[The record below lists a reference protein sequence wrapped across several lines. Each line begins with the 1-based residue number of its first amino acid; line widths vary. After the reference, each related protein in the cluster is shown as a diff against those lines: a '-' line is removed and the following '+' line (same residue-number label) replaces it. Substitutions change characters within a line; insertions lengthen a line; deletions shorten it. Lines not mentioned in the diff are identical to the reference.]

1 MKRLALILLLLGS
14 FQISPVRGDDFAPY
28 DSAYSLHSF
37 AYYQPPMLLSMNAPA
52 MPEKSDGVR
61 WYTYGGIA
69 AAHVGGSLPVYNYLT
84 NTWGAPTG
92 KFHIKDETADHLAF
106 NDEVSHLFVSY
117 KLTQGFGAAY
127 RGLGFS
133 DGRARLLG
141 ALESAFIMT
150 FVEFPVDAY
159 NPSQG
164 LGITDLAADYLGIG
178 LAWMKDANP
187 SFENL
192 DVKVSMRSFSNQYS
206 RGLGEDQED
215 YDNYIYWLTYRYKF
229 AVAGIGYGTTHP
241 SPYDPDPSAYFG
253 VGTTIPDLVGV
264 FSKKLAGNLKPLE
277 LYFFNLNIEAF

>member
-1 MKRLALILLLLGS
+1 MKRLILILLLFGGFALQTACGE
-14 FQISPVRGDDFAPY
+14 ISAPY
-28 DSAYSLHSF
+28 DSAYTLHSF
-37 AYYQPPMLLSMNAPA
+37 AYYHPPMLLNLSVPVKVYE
-52 MPEKSDGVR
+52 PDGVK

-69 AAHVGGSLPVYNYLT
+69 AVHIGGSVPAYDYMT
-84 NTWGAPTG
+84 QTWGAPTG
-92 KFHIKDETADHLAF
+92 KFHIKHEMADYLAF

-127 RGLGFS
+127 RGVGFS

-164 LGITDLAADYLGIG
+164 LGVTDLAADYLGIG
-178 LAWMKDANP
+178 LAWWKSAD
-187 SFENL
+187 SRLENF
-192 DVKVSMRSFSNQYS
+192 DVKVSMRSFSNKYS
-206 RGLGEDQED
+206 RVLGENQED

-253 VGTTIPDLVGV
+253 IGTTIPDLIGV
-264 FSKKLAGNLKPLE
+264 FSEKLARSLKPLE